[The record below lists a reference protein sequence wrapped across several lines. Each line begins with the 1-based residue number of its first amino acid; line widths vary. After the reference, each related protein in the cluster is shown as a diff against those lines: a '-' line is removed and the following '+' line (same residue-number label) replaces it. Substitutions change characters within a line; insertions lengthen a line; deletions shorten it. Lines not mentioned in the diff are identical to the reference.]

1 MRRRAGIGSAIL
13 AIALMGSAPPAQLR
27 YRIDP
32 KASGVNAQVAF
43 FGLARKTASFP
54 AIMGRLSFPDTPG
67 TITASPIALDVTLD
81 ARMLQADDALTLKRL
96 RGQRFF
102 DVEHYPTVTFS
113 GETLRMTAER
123 TADVTGKLTVRGI
136 TRPETLHVTFS
147 KAPAAIEG
155 TQPIRLTGTMQIDR
169 RAYGMTAWSIVVGRK
184 VNITIKTRMVPT

>member
-1 MRRRAGIGSAIL
+1 MFGQLQFEGTTMRRRAGIGSAIL

-81 ARMLQADDALTLKRL
+81 ARMLQADDALTLEHAEHRPLHRL
-96 RGQRFF
+96 LVERVEVARRLPAHLGERRG
-102 DVEHYPTVTFS
+102 
-113 GETLRMTAER
+113 LRANNR
-123 TADVTGKLTVRGI
+123 DPGGHRGHAADPADRDNAD
-136 TRPETLHVTFS
+136 RP
-147 KAPAAIEG
+147 P
-155 TQPIRLTGTMQIDR
+155 RLWHD
-169 RAYGMTAWSIVVGRK
+169 
-184 VNITIKTRMVPT
+184 RMVNRGWP